1 MFSNGDG
8 DDEGGGSNGG
18 ECEGGEA
25 VGNCLVEL
33 DDVVGVP
40 MQGWRTGQSTRSKDP
55 QGARDQFGV
64 ETRIE
69 TQNVEN
75 ENESDNKPND
85 DGPSPLSLT
94 RLAIGMLSRES
105 YSDIYQQTND
115 LWKSVE

>member
-1 MFSNGDG
+1 MV
-8 DDEGGGSNGG
+8 GSVR
-18 ECEGGEA
+18 E
-25 VGNCLVEL
+25 GNCLVEL
-33 DDVVGVP
+33 DDVVG
-40 MQGWRTGQSTRSKDP
+40 MEDRSTRSKDP